1 MKSRNKISPPS
12 TNSNGTNKYYQNFGG
27 YQNLLKLNTIK
38 RADLE
43 EQFFYSE
50 FNSEEELP
58 AKNEF
63 KNYLS
68 VEEINKEFLDS
79 SYDTSFSESSEL
91 SIIEQEI
98 FTIDRLH
105 SSKLN
110 NKDNQS
116 DYPQGSVL
124 STAINMA
131 HLPTEVASMNE
142 MGDMLDSF
150 DMLPKIGRQDSNSTR
165 STNFQSHT
173 GVNQVKVT
181 TNQILIVADHLQ
193 KKVRKVSN
201 VY

>member
-1 MKSRNKISPPS
+1 MSTKNTMKSRNKISPPS

-27 YQNLLKLNTIK
+27 YENLLKLNTIK

-58 AKNEF
+58 AKNDF

-68 VEEINKEFLDS
+68 VEEMNKEFLDS

-110 NKDNQS
+110 NKDN
-116 DYPQGSVL
+116 
-124 STAINMA
+124 
-131 HLPTEVASMNE
+131 
-142 MGDMLDSF
+142 
-150 DMLPKIGRQDSNSTR
+150 
-165 STNFQSHT
+165 
-173 GVNQVKVT
+173 
-181 TNQILIVADHLQ
+181 
-193 KKVRKVSN
+193 
-201 VY
+201 